1 MASAAPSVSARSAA
15 GVGSSTRARTR
26 ARRQELTDDLMSRLH
41 GGGHELD
48 DDARAALINEIVVVN
63 TPVAHRIAFRYRG
76 RGCALEDLEQA
87 ACLALVRAAHQ
98 YDPHEGHHFL
108 SYVVPCITGEL
119 KRYFRDYGWAVRPP
133 RPVQE
138 LQPSVEREQLRID
151 PSSGRTANE
160 TEIAARLGVTVDAVR
175 EAVQVRGCFIP
186 TSLDAPV
193 PGSDDLRGV
202 DRLVDSTS
210 SRAFDAAEA
219 RAVLTP
225 ALARL
230 TSAENDVLRMW
241 FVEERTQSE
250 IGRHLGI
257 SQSHVSRTIRQ
268 ILARLRTLVDAPD
281 GADRQ
286 NAA

>member
-1 MASAAPSVSARSAA
+1 MHSAPSVSGHDA
-15 GVGSSTRARTR
+15 STRATTR
-26 ARRQELTDDLMSRLH
+26 ARRQELTDDLMRRLH
-41 GGGHELD
+41 GGDQELD
-48 DDARAALINEIVVVN
+48 DDARAALINEIVVLN

-98 YDPHEGHHFL
+98 YDPHSGHHVL
-108 SYVVPCITGEL
+108 SYVVPCITGEI
-119 KRYFRDYGWAVRPP
+119 KRYFRDYGWMVRPP

-138 LQPSVEREQLRID
+138 LQPCVEREQLRID
-151 PSSGRTANE
+151 PRSGRTADDI
-160 TEIAARLGVTVDAVR
+160 EIAARLGVTVEAVR
-175 EAVQVRGCFIP
+175 EAVQVRGCFAP
-186 TSLDAPV
+186 TSLDSPV
-193 PGSDDLRGV
+193 PGVDDLRGV
-202 DRLVDSTS
+202 DRLVDSTT

-219 RAVLTP
+219 RAVLAP
-225 ALARL
+225 ALAQL

-241 FVEERTQSE
+241 FVEERSQSE

-268 ILARLRTLVDAPD
+268 ILARLRHLVDQPEP
-281 GADRQ
+281 ADSA

>member
-1 MASAAPSVSARSAA
+1 MVSAAPSVSALSAP
-15 GVGSSTRARTR
+15 GIGSSTRASTR
-26 ARRQELTDDLMSRLH
+26 ARRQELTDNLMRRLH
-41 GGGHELD
+41 GDDQELND
-48 DDARAALINEIVVVN
+48 EARAALINEIVVVN

-108 SYVVPCITGEL
+108 SYVVPCITGEI
-119 KRYFRDYGWAVRPP
+119 KRYFRDYGWVVRPP

-151 PSSGRTANE
+151 PRSGRMAAE
-160 TEIAARLGVTVDAVR
+160 AEIAARLGVTVEEVR
-175 EAVQVRGCFIP
+175 EAVQVRGCFTP

-193 PGSDDLRGV
+193 PGHDDLRSV

-230 TSAENDVLRMW
+230 TPAENDVLRMW
-241 FVEERTQSE
+241 FVEERSQSE

-268 ILARLRTLVDAPD
+268 ILARLRDLVDVPED
-281 GADRQ
+281 ADK

>member
-1 MASAAPSVSARSAA
+1 MHTAPSVSGHDA
-15 GVGSSTRARTR
+15 STRVSTR
-26 ARRQELTDDLMSRLH
+26 ARRQELTDDLMRRLH
-41 GGGHELD
+41 GGDQELD
-48 DDARAALINEIVVVN
+48 DDARAALINEIVVLN

-98 YDPHEGHHFL
+98 YDPRGGHHFL
-108 SYVVPCITGEL
+108 SYVVPCITGEI
-119 KRYFRDYGWAVRPP
+119 KRYFRDYGWMVRPP

-151 PSSGRTANE
+151 PRSGRTADDI
-160 TEIAARLGVTVDAVR
+160 EIAARLGVTVEAVR
-175 EAVQVRGCFIP
+175 EAVQVRGCFAP
-186 TSLDAPV
+186 TSLDSPV
-193 PGSDDLRGV
+193 PGVDDLRGV
-202 DRLVDSTS
+202 DRLVDSTT

-219 RAVLTP
+219 RAVLAP
-225 ALARL
+225 ALAQL

-241 FVEERTQSE
+241 FVEERSQSE

-257 SQSHVSRTIRQ
+257 SQSHVSRTIRH
-268 ILARLRTLVDAPD
+268 ILARLRHLVDQPEGGDSA
-281 GADRQ
+281 